1 MHLAP
6 QCANIIIELLVP
18 LNKGK
23 ITQGWQKVSHTL
35 IFKKRC
41 FSAQMEQFVLD

>member
-1 MHLAP
+1 MYLAL

-23 ITQGWQKVSHTL
+23 IKQGWQKVSHNAN
-35 IFKKRC
+35 I
-41 FSAQMEQFVLD
+41 